1 MKIGKYDIS
10 KKNMIIIGGII
21 LAFVIGIILLTK
33 NDGKIFYNPDANIK
47 IVKSEASQIEFE
59 DYKTNEFS
67 IKKPKGWKVD
77 TLGDYI
83 HYTIKV
89 YDPNNPTYQF
99 FLNMKTEGYN
109 KSEDAKRWQQKY
121 YPNDMFAKTS
131 VIASKD
137 TEGFYKIFNDLG
149 TLNNSASFTFPT
161 LTDFT
166 VIENLGKGPLG
177 GDMLRATFKDA
188 NGKDGEGIFTA
199 YVYDVGPYYVSENII
214 SGKQIDIQY
223 LNVYDTIF
231 ITTPKDKFIDW
242 EDTLNTICSSLEFTD
257 TFINGFNKEQD
268 AVMNNFQK
276 IRAIGNE
283 ISDGIMD
290 SWNKR
295 STSFDIM
302 SQKQSDATLGYE
314 RVYDTI
320 FITTPKDEFI
330 DWEDTLNTI
339 CSSLSFTDT
348 FINGFNNEQDAVMK
362 NFQQI
367 RAIGN
372 EISDGIM
379 DSWNKRNTS
388 FDIMSQ
394 KQSDATLGYERVYDT
409 KTNEIYKAY
418 NGFNDEYDGERY
430 KPVTDDMYLQKTSG
444 YIEK

>member
-1 MKIGKYDIS
+1 MIKIGKLNIS
-10 KKNMIIIGGII
+10 KRNLIIIGVVI
-21 LAFVIGIILLTK
+21 LIVIGGILLLTK
-33 NDGKIFYNPDANIK
+33 DNDKGLFYNPDKNIK
-47 IVKSEASQIEFE
+47 IVKSEASKIELE

-67 IKKPKGWKVD
+67 IKIPKGWKVD

-89 YDPNNPTYQF
+89 YNPDKPLYQF

-131 VIASKD
+131 VIATKD

-149 TLNNSASFTFPT
+149 TLNNTAAFTFPT

-166 VIENLGKGPLG
+166 VSENLGKGSLG
-177 GDMLRATFKDA
+177 GDMLRATFKDV
-188 NGKDGEGIFTA
+188 NGEEGEGIFTA
-199 YVYDVGPYYVSENII
+199 YVYDVGSYYVYENII

-223 LNVYDTIF
+223 LN
-231 ITTPKDKFIDW
+231 
-242 EDTLNTICSSLEFTD
+242 
-257 TFINGFNKEQD
+257 
-268 AVMNNFQK
+268 
-276 IRAIGNE
+276 
-283 ISDGIMD
+283 
-290 SWNKR
+290 
-295 STSFDIM
+295 
-302 SQKQSDATLGYE
+302 
-314 RVYDTI
+314 VYDTI

-348 FINGFNNEQDAVMK
+348 FINGFNQQQDAVMK

>member
-10 KKNMIIIGGII
+10 KKNMIIIGVII
-21 LAFVIGIILLTK
+21 LAFVIGVILLTK
-33 NDGKIFYNPDANIK
+33 KDGKIFYNPDANIK

-99 FLNMKTEGYN
+99 FLNMKSEGYN

-121 YPNDMFAKTS
+121 HPNNIFAKTS

-177 GDMLRATFKDA
+177 GDMLRASFKDA

-199 YVYDVGPYYVSENII
+199 YVYDVGQYYVSENII

-231 ITTPKDKFIDW
+231 ITTPKDELIDW
-242 EDTLNTICSSLEFTD
+242 QETLNTICSSLEFTD
-257 TFINGFNKEQD
+257 SFINGFNKEQD

-276 IRAIGNE
+276 
-283 ISDGIMD
+283 
-290 SWNKR
+290 
-295 STSFDIM
+295 
-302 SQKQSDATLGYE
+302 
-314 RVYDTI
+314 
-320 FITTPKDEFI
+320 
-330 DWEDTLNTI
+330 
-339 CSSLSFTDT
+339 
-348 FINGFNNEQDAVMK
+348 
-362 NFQQI
+362 I

-409 KTNEIYKAY
+409 ETNEVYKAY
-418 NGFNDEYDGERY
+418 NGFTDNYDGERY
-430 KPVTDDMYLQKTSG
+430 KSITDDMYLKKTSG
-444 YIEK
+444 TIEK

>member
-10 KKNMIIIGGII
+10 KKNVMIIGGAI
-21 LAFVIGIILLTK
+21 LVLVIGIILLTK
-33 NDGKIFYNPDANIK
+33 KDGKIFYNPDANIK
-47 IVKSEASQIEFE
+47 IVKSEANQIEFE

-99 FLNMKTEGYN
+99 FFNMKTEGYN
-109 KSEDAKRWQQKY
+109 KSDDAKRWQQKY
-121 YPNDMFAKTS
+121 YPNNIFAKTS
-131 VIASKD
+131 VIDSKD

-166 VIENLGKGPLG
+166 VIENLGKGTLG
-177 GDMLRATFKDA
+177 GDMLRATFKDS

-199 YVYDVGPYYVSENII
+199 YVYDPGPYYVNENII

-223 LNVYDTIF
+223 LNVYD
-231 ITTPKDKFIDW
+231 
-242 EDTLNTICSSLEFTD
+242 
-257 TFINGFNKEQD
+257 
-268 AVMNNFQK
+268 A
-276 IRAIGNE
+276 
-283 ISDGIMD
+283 
-290 SWNKR
+290 
-295 STSFDIM
+295 
-302 SQKQSDATLGYE
+302 
-314 RVYDTI
+314 I

-330 DWEDTLNTI
+330 DWEDILNTI
-339 CSSLSFTDT
+339 CSSLNFTDT
-348 FINGFNNEQDAVMK
+348 FINGFNKEQDAVMK

-394 KQSDATLGYERVYDT
+394 KQSDATLGYERVYNVDT
-409 KTNEIYKAY
+409 GEIYKAY
-418 NGFNDEYDGERY
+418 NGFTDDYDGKQY
-430 KPVTDDMYLQKTSG
+430 KSITDEMYAEKTSG